1 MTSTELLYRC
11 LRRFDHPLYQQ
22 VHRVLSALARRS
34 AKQLRILDVGG
45 RRSNY
50 TIGLSGRVLISDVP
64 RESAVQH
71 SLDLGATEE
80 IRQRV
85 IAQRANVDD
94 YVYDD
99 MTRSALPDNAFDV
112 VVAVEVLEHVE
123 EDERFIQNV
132 ARVLKPGGSFVMTT
146 PNGDFLRH
154 LYPDHKR
161 HYEREQLRDLLAGS
175 FAEVD
180 TRYTVND
187 GPLIRLGVHPMSI
200 RTPLRSLISPAALFL
215 SDRLEAIGVGGT
227 GPVGKRHLVAVA
239 HKRAIGS
246 RVN

>member
-1 MTSTELLYRC
+1 M
-11 LRRFDHPLYQQ
+11 
-22 VHRVLSALARRS
+22 
-34 AKQLRILDVGG
+34 
-45 RRSNY
+45 
-50 TIGLSGRVLISDVP
+50 P

-80 IRQRV
+80 MRQRV
-85 IAQRANVDD
+85 IAQRVNVDD

-187 GPLIRLGVHPMSI
+187 GPAHPAGG
-200 RTPLRSLISPAALFL
+200 AADVDSHSAAIADQPGPLFL
-215 SDRLEAIGVGGT
+215 SDRLEAIGGGGA